1 LENLR
6 ERADNNACYDFLTGI
21 PNRTLFYDRL
31 TQAVAL
37 ADRTQ
42 NKLAMMFVGVH
53 NLKLIN
59 DTLGHNWGDV
69 MLKVVAERLKVC
81 LRRSDTIARPGRDEF
96 MLLLPEI
103 RHAEDAAVIAKKL
116 LASLESPFILEKHEL
131 FFSASIGIS
140 IFPYDGGDAVA
151 LIETSYTAMQRARE
165 RERERNTYRFYSQE
179 MNDGAFNRM
188 IMENN
193 LRLALKRKEFLLHY
207 QPQIDLTTGR
217 INGLEALVRW
227 KQPGL
232 NLVYPN
238 DFIHLMEETD
248 LIVELDQWV
257 LRSACAQNRAW
268 QEAGLMPV
276 RVSVNLSARQFHEH
290 DIVGTVSKVLEETRL
305 QPKYLELE
313 LTERVLM
320 INTEA
325 TIEALEG
332 LRAMGVQISIDDFG
346 TGYSSLRYLK
356 YFPVNRLKVDGPFIP
371 SLAISA
377 TDAAIVEA
385 IIALAHSLKL
395 KVTAEGVETE
405 QQLAF
410 LREHDC
416 DETQGFLLS
425 PPVPVDDIH
434 RFLAMEKTYGH
445 SQAPCRVLKSSISCS
460 FSLLRS
466 IKNWL
471 PATTRSTGL

>member
-1 LENLR
+1 
-6 ERADNNACYDFLTGI
+6 
-21 PNRTLFYDRL
+21 
-31 TQAVAL
+31 
-37 ADRTQ
+37 
-42 NKLAMMFVGVH
+42 
-53 NLKLIN
+53 
-59 DTLGHNWGDV
+59 
-69 MLKVVAERLKVC
+69 
-81 LRRSDTIARPGRDEF
+81 
-96 MLLLPEI
+96 
-103 RHAEDAAVIAKKL
+103 
-116 LASLESPFILEKHEL
+116 
-131 FFSASIGIS
+131 
-140 IFPYDGGDAVA
+140 
-151 LIETSYTAMQRARE
+151 
-165 RERERNTYRFYSQE
+165 
-179 MNDGAFNRM
+179 MNDRAFNRM

-232 NLVYPN
+232 DLVYPN
-238 DFIHLMEETD
+238 DFIHLMEETG
-248 LIVELDQWV
+248 LIVELGQWV

-268 QEAGLMPV
+268 QDAGLMPG

-290 DIVGTVSKVLEETRL
+290 DIVGTVRKVLEETRL
-305 QPKYLELE
+305 QPEYLELE

-325 TIEALEG
+325 TIKALEG
-332 LRAMGVQISIDDFG
+332 IRAMGVQISIDDFG

-385 IIALAHSLKL
+385 IIGLAHSLKL

-410 LREHDC
+410 LREHHC

-425 PPVPVDDIH
+425 PPLPVDDIR
-434 RFLAMEKTYGH
+434 RFLAMEKTYGP
-445 SQAPCRVLKSSISCS
+445 SQALLSGKMRRQVLAKQT
-460 FSLLRS
+460 
-466 IKNWL
+466 
-471 PATTRSTGL
+471 PAYVQTGIDTFDVQLSR